1 MRPIPLFIAA
11 MILGGVG
18 GLVGSILGNA
28 AGKTGLFTG
37 GVIGG
42 VLMSFL
48 TARIAVWR
56 GWAPRDRYWQ
66 TAFGAALGFVAAA
79 GVAVSTLSS
88 PIGPVLS
95 TLLVGSGAVFGAR
108 PARR

>member
-1 MRPIPLFIAA
+1 MRPIPLFITA
-11 MILGGVG
+11 MILGGAG
-18 GLVGSILGNA
+18 GLVGSILGNSMGR
-28 AGKTGLFTG
+28 AGLLAG

-42 VLMSFL
+42 VLMGFL

-56 GWAPRDRYWQ
+56 GWAPRDRYWH
-66 TAFGAALGFVAAA
+66 TAFGAALGFLAAA

-88 PIGPVLS
+88 PIGPVAS

-108 PARR
+108 PSRR

>member
-1 MRPIPLFIAA
+1 MRPVPLFITA
-11 MILGGVG
+11 MVLGGLG
-18 GLVGSILGNA
+18 GAVGSILGNSM
-28 AGKTGLFTG
+28 GKTGLFAG

-48 TARIAVWR
+48 SARIAVWR
-56 GWAPRDRYWQ
+56 GWAPRERYWH
-66 TAFGAALGFVAAA
+66 TAFGAALGFIAAA
-79 GVAVSTLSS
+79 GVAVSTLSN

-108 PARR
+108 PPRR